1 MTKMSLYNE
10 TDDVQ
15 IIDDMSLVPNE
26 IKVKV
31 YAGVR
36 VQSSENIPIA
46 TTTSLGTVQIGTGL
60 SITQQGVLS
69 VDKINYSDIQGTPE
83 IPTKISELQNDSGFI
98 TNLVNDLVN
107 YYTKEEI
114 EHRISLIPKFEIKVV
129 DTLPTTD
136 ISPTT
141 VYLTKA
147 DNDVGDLY
155 AEWIYVNAKW
165 ELLGRAKVDVSGF
178 ALKTDIPTK
187 LSQLQDDIGYITQQV
202 ADQRYQKAG
211 NYIEVGDIPVASS
224 SQLGTIMLGHGTDN
238 KFRYG
243 VELNEENRAFVSVPA
258 VAFSPQN
265 LTEEEKGTAR
275 DNIEAL
281 GREQAK
287 ELYQPIGNYL
297 TDIPIASP
305 TRLGGIK
312 VGSGL
317 VIDQNG
323 VLSSTAEGGNYT
335 WENIQ
340 NKPFNS
346 INPKQFDVDIDTDQ
360 LKIKDNIFVPTSRTI
375 NGMALSDNVTLYTTT
390 DVTITV

>member
-36 VQSSENIPIA
+36 VQSSEYIPIA
-46 TTTSLGTVQIGTGL
+46 TTESVGAVQIGSGL
-60 SITQQGVLS
+60 SITQSGVLS
-69 VDKINYSDIQGTPE
+69 VNKINYSDIEGTPT
-83 IPTKISELQNDSGFI
+83 IPTKTSELTNDSNFI
-98 TNLVNDLVN
+98 TNLVTDLVN

-114 EHRISLIPKFEIKVV
+114 DHRISLIPKFGIEIV

-136 ISPTT
+136 ISQTT
-141 VYLTKA
+141 VYLIKT
-147 DNDVGDLY
+147 DDDVGDLY
-155 AEWIYVNAKW
+155 TEWIYVNAKW

-187 LSQLQDDIGYITQQV
+187 LSQLQNDVGYLTQQA

-224 SQLGTIMLGHGTDN
+224 AQLGTIMLGHGTDN

-243 VELNEENRAFVSVPA
+243 VELDEGNRAFVSVPA

-265 LTEEEKGTAR
+265 LTTEEKGTAR

-297 TDIPIASP
+297 TDIPIASA
-305 TRLGGIK
+305 TKLGGIK

-317 VIDQNG
+317 VIDENG
-323 VLSSTAEGGNYT
+323 VLSSTAEGGNYA

-340 NKPFNS
+340 NKPFETLNTQQFEVG
-346 INPKQFDVDIDTDQ
+346 INTNE
-360 LKIKDNIFVPTSRTI
+360 LKIKDNLFVPTNRTI
-375 NGMALSDNVTLYTTT
+375 NGISLSDNITLYTTT
-390 DVTITV
+390 DVMITV